1 MMSFLPG
8 KATPK
13 MTVLSTTLTNED
25 TKRKWAAQDSTGVM
39 WDFFSTCL
47 LKRSVW
53 GLDDGFSIQI
63 FLHDSCSVIIHACH

>member
-39 WDFFSTCL
+39 WDFFFNL
-47 LKRSVW
+47 PVKKK
-53 GLDDGFSIQI
+53 GLGSG
-63 FLHDSCSVIIHACH
+63 